1 MKKEPITYE
10 RAKKRVSQLKAFYS
24 HIALFVVLSTI
35 IIIIKTRMLN
45 FIVQHTQIADDHFME
60 WLDWNILSIP
70 IIWGVV
76 LLVHG
81 ICVFGLPFLKK
92 WEARQVQKFLENE
105 ESTFRN

>member
-10 RAKKRVSQLKAFYS
+10 RAKKRISQLKAFYS
-24 HIALFVVLSTI
+24 HMALFVVLSTI

-70 IIWGVV
+70 IIWGAV

-81 ICVFGLPFLKK
+81 IYVFGLQFLKK